1 MRNISHL
8 KGGVIIAL
16 LNILIF
22 ITLGKPWSI
31 TSGESHFVANIE
43 NFVSN
48 THVSSNLYF
57 QKYIPETNWRV
68 ILDFGIIAGAFLGA
82 IAGRDFKIRIPQN
95 RWRFLQVFIGGL
107 LMGFGARLAY
117 GCNIGHIMSGVPQLA
132 ISSFIALISIAGGA
146 YIGAKIIVRLI

>member
-1 MRNISHL
+1 MFFFFFCVCFCFFFFNDTATTEIYTLSLHD
-8 KGGVIIAL
+8 AL
-16 LNILIF
+16 PIL
-22 ITLGKPWSI
+22 
-31 TSGESHFVANIE
+31 
-43 NFVSN
+43 SN